1 MVLTLVT
8 RIWRELGQIV
18 QLVKNSSV
26 ALLHKFLVTHIF
38 VDKEIKKEEEK
49 HMKITDNI
57 NLEEYLLLR
66 KEAIIKEIKEFKKHT
81 PRTSFNYPL
90 PTPVRLWA
98 KLQERKEYQNQIDI
112 LEPVTDI
119 TMLSARILEA
129 EGKEGKWQSAG
140 YLPYHMYSKIR
151 EYLSKGTLVEIA
163 GNYIFKFEVGHKI
176 ISLEVPPGFIGREE
190 RTDISETEVV
200 IENDKIH
207 LYVPYR

>member
-1 MVLTLVT
+1 
-8 RIWRELGQIV
+8 
-18 QLVKNSSV
+18 
-26 ALLHKFLVTHIF
+26 
-38 VDKEIKKEEEK
+38 
-49 HMKITDNI
+49 MKTTDNI

-66 KEAIIKEIKEFKKHT
+66 KEAIIKEIKDFKKHT
-81 PRTSFNYPL
+81 PRTSFNHPC

-98 KLQERKEYQNQIDI
+98 KLQERREYQNQIDI

-119 TMLSARILEA
+119 TMLSDKILEA
-129 EGKEGKWQSAG
+129 EGKEEKWQSAG

-151 EYLSKGTLVEIA
+151 RYLSKGTLVEIV

>member
-1 MVLTLVT
+1 
-8 RIWRELGQIV
+8 
-18 QLVKNSSV
+18 
-26 ALLHKFLVTHIF
+26 
-38 VDKEIKKEEEK
+38 
-49 HMKITDNI
+49 MKTTDNI

-66 KEAIIKEIKEFKKHT
+66 KEAIIKEIKDFKKHT
-81 PRTSFNYPL
+81 PRTSFNYPR

-119 TMLSARILEA
+119 TMLSTRILEA

-163 GNYIFKFEVGHKI
+163 GNYIFKFEVNHKI